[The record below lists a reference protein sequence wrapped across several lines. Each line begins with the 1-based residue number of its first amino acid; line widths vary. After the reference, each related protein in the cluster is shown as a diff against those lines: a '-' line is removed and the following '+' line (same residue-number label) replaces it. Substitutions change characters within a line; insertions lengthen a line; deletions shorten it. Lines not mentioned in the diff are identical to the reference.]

1 MAYLQKQSKIGGGS
15 RGFSTCSVG
24 GGRTGS
30 SRVSGFGSRSLYN
43 LGGQRKASIGAT
55 SYHAGGSHGSGAG
68 GFGSG
73 AGYGFGGGGSGGAGG
88 FGGAGGLGGGAGYG
102 GAGGFGGGAGYGGGV
117 GGFGGHGGDH
127 GFPVCPPGGIQ
138 EVTINQIL
146 LQPMNVEI
154 DPEIQKVKTQEREQ
168 IKALNNKFAT
178 FIDKVR
184 FLEQQNKVLETK
196 WKLLQEQGSKGG
208 TKRNSLEPL
217 FEAHISRLGKHLDSE
232 KSQKANLD
240 NELKR
245 MQEMVEELKK
255 KYEEEIK
262 KRTQAENEFVGL
274 KKDVD
279 AVYMIKVDL
288 ESKVI
293 GLTEELHFLR
303 TLYDAELSQ
312 TQGGSEDT
320 SVILSMDNNR
330 NFDLNSIIA
339 AIKEQ
344 YEQIAQRS
352 RAEAEALYDNKYKQL
367 QAAAGKHGDSLNST
381 KTEISELNRMIQR
394 MRSEIESTKKQIES
408 LKAAVAKAEQRGEAA
423 LKDAKQKLAELEAA
437 LQKAKED
444 LARQLRDFQELLS
457 AKINIEVEIAF
468 YRNILEGEEERMS
481 GEVVSNVS
489 ISVVGGSS
497 SHSGGVGGGFGVGG
511 GSGYGSGGG
520 TGGGISYGGGMSGSG
535 GSYGGGSSGGR
546 ISYGGGMSGSGGSYG
561 GGSYGGVISYGG
573 TSSGQHGASQG
584 GSSYSHSGGRSSVA
598 VSKTSTS
605 SVKKT
610 Y

>member
-1 MAYLQKQSKIGGGS
+1 MAYLQKQSKSGGGS

-43 LGGQRKASIGAT
+43 LGGQRKTSIGAT

-68 GFGSG
+68 GFGS
-73 AGYGFGGGGSGGAGG
+73 
-88 FGGAGGLGGGAGYG
+88 GAGGLGGGAGYG

-138 EVTINQIL
+138 EVTINKIL

-208 TKRNSLEPL
+208 TKRNSLEPI
-217 FEAHISRLGKHLDSE
+217 FEAYISNLQKHLYSIT
-232 KSQKANLD
+232 SQKANLD

-245 MQEMVEELKK
+245 MQEMVEEFKK
-255 KYEEEIK
+255 KYEDEMNR
-262 KRTQAENEFVGL
+262 RTQAENEFVVL

-279 AVYMIKVDL
+279 AAYMIKVDL
-288 ESKVI
+288 ESKVD
-293 GLTEELHFLR
+293 GLTEDLHFLR

-381 KTEISELNRMIQR
+381 KTEISELTRMIQR

-457 AKINIEVEIAF
+457 AKINIEVEIAT
-468 YRNILEGEEERMS
+468 YKRILEGEEERMS
-481 GEVVSNVS
+481 GEVVSNVT

-511 GSGYGSGGG
+511 GSGYGTGGG
-520 TGGGISYGGGMSGSG
+520 SSGGGISYGGGMSGSG

-561 GGSYGGVISYGG
+561 GGSSGGGISYGG